1 MTRKTINKY
10 ILELAD
16 LVSDKELSQPLKE
29 SLVSGQGF
37 VTVGSN
43 LRLSLKIWNYLF
55 YDTRI
60 QN

>member
-1 MTRKTINKY
+1 MR
-10 ILELAD
+10 ELAD
-16 LVSDKELSQPLKE
+16 LVSDKELSQALKE